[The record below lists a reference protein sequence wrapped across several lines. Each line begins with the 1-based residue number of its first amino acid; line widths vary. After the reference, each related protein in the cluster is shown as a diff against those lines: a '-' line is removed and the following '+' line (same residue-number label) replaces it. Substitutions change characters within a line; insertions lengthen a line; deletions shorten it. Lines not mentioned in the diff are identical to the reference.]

1 MSTKAGTMGVSARP
15 AMFTLWTATV
25 SVLAVTAVI
34 MSAVA
39 LNLAMREERAALPA
53 QREAAASGSVVTGTG
68 PGLIHVGEEA
78 AQAAALPRIYSGSSV
93 SGTGPG
99 LTRLAEDAAQ
109 TAALPR
115 IYASSGVTGTGPGLA
130 TFALNPGQPQ
140 VTGTGP
146 GLLQVAARTQ

>member
-15 AMFTLWTATV
+15 ALFTLWTATV
-25 SVLAVTAVI
+25 SALAVTAVI

-39 LNLAMREERAALPA
+39 LNLAVREERAALPA
-53 QREAAASGSVVTGTG
+53 QREVAASGSLVSGTG

-78 AQAAALPRIYSGSSV
+78 ARA
-93 SGTGPG
+93 
-99 LTRLAEDAAQ
+99 
-109 TAALPR
+109 AALPR

-130 TFALNPGQPQ
+130 IIARNPGQPR

-146 GLLQVAARTQ
+146 GLLQVAARTQRDG